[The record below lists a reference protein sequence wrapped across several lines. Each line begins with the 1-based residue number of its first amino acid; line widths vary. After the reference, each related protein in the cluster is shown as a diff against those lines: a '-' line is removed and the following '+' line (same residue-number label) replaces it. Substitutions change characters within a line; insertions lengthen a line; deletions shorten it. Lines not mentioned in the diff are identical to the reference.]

1 MDNPK
6 SAIDALLEDEK
17 KADGLTVKPLTLGR
31 YALLDAL
38 ESPLVSKK
46 TSTKLINLIPTF
58 YVMTQEWTDLAG
70 YDTSNI
76 EELKGKAYVWA
87 GDKDINDTARLV
99 EEIIRKL
106 GIMQK
111 VSPEAQEDAS
121 RKKEAAA
128 VQTAG

>member
-17 KADGLTVKPLTLGR
+17 RISDLTVKPLTLGR

-76 EELKGKAYVWA
+76 DELKRKASVWA
-87 GDKDINDTARLV
+87 GDKDINDTAGLV

-111 VSPEAQEDAS
+111 VSPESQEDSS

>member
-17 KADGLTVKPLTLGR
+17 RISDLTVKPLTLGR

-38 ESPLVSKK
+38 ESPLISKK

-76 EELKGKAYVWA
+76 EELKRKAGVWA

-111 VSPEAQEDAS
+111 VSPESQEDTS

>member
-17 KADGLTVKPLTLGR
+17 RISDLTVKPLTLGR

-38 ESPLVSKK
+38 ESPLISMK

-58 YVMTQEWTDLAG
+58 YVMTQEWTELAG

-76 EELKGKAYVWA
+76 EELKRKA
-87 GDKDINDTARLV
+87 
-99 EEIIRKL
+99 
-106 GIMQK
+106 
-111 VSPEAQEDAS
+111 
-121 RKKEAAA
+121 
-128 VQTAG
+128 

>member
-17 KADGLTVKPLTLGR
+17 QGPGLTVKPLTLGR

-38 ESPLVSKK
+38 ESPLISKK
-46 TSTKLINLIPTF
+46 TSTRLINLIPTF

-76 EELKGKAYVWA
+76 EELKNKASVWA

-111 VSPEAQEDAS
+111 VSPESQEDSS

>member
-17 KADGLTVKPLTLGR
+17 CISDLTVKPLTLGR

-46 TSTKLINLIPTF
+46 TSAKLINLIPTF

-76 EELKGKAYVWA
+76 DELKRKA
-87 GDKDINDTARLV
+87 
-99 EEIIRKL
+99 
-106 GIMQK
+106 
-111 VSPEAQEDAS
+111 
-121 RKKEAAA
+121 
-128 VQTAG
+128 

>member
-6 SAIDALLEDEK
+6 SAVDALLEDEK
-17 KADGLTVKPLTLGR
+17 RISDLTVKPLTLGR

-38 ESPLVSKK
+38 ESPLISKK

-76 EELKGKAYVWA
+76 EELKNKASVWA

-111 VSPEAQEDAS
+111 VSPESQEDTS

>member
-76 EELKGKAYVWA
+76 EELKRKACVWA

-111 VSPEAQEDAS
+111 VSPETQEDTS